1 MTDKYKL
8 HKGVFCF
15 MNKLEYNIHEM
26 REVLKM
32 YASSIGMERP
42 LRNRL
47 KWYSEVSEI
56 ADSDFKSFKISFNTH
71 KRQKNNIVFRKYSSN
86 DFYDDLDDDFVGYN
100 GIADDF

>member
-1 MTDKYKL
+1 MTEKPKL

-15 MNKLEYNIHEM
+15 MNKLDYNVHEM

-32 YASSIGMERP
+32 YANSIGMERP

-47 KWYSEVSEI
+47 KWYSEVSEM
-56 ADSDFKSFKISFNTH
+56 ADLDFKSFKIHFNTH
-71 KRQKNNIVFRKYSSN
+71 KRQKNNVVFRKYSSN